1 VASGVS
7 QSDKDKVTREFQSY
21 YRSPTTTGGGDAFDD
36 SYAHARNGE
45 YIKTYGANA
54 NKITQLIT
62 HLEELYATKRHNYEF
77 TINVSDLLTAMT
89 MNIGE
94 TIEVIYPRWGL
105 EAGKNLIIKKI
116 EYNDLLKRKIKITGW
131 G

>member
-1 VASGVS
+1 V
-7 QSDKDKVTREFQSY
+7 
-21 YRSPTTTGGGDAFDD
+21 
-36 SYAHARNGE
+36 
-45 YIKTYGANA
+45 
-54 NKITQLIT
+54 
-62 HLEELYATKRHNYEF
+62 
-77 TINVSDLLTAMT
+77 INVSDLLTAMT

-116 EYNDLLKRKIKITGW
+116 EYNDLLNRKIKITGW